1 MRIILLGPPGA
12 GKGTQ
17 ADLLCEHYRIPKIST
32 GDMLRAAV
40 KVQSSLGVKA
50 KEYMNI
56 GQLLPDP
63 LIIAL
68 VAERI
73 VQPDCAAGFL
83 LDGFP
88 RTLSQARSLREQA
101 IKIDA
106 VVNIMV
112 PDADIVERISGR
124 LVHPASGRSYHKNF
138 SPPKNPGKDDETGE
152 PLIQRE
158 DDKAETVLERLS
170 VYRAQTE
177 PLVKYYRE
185 WQATGAVLAP
195 RYYQV
200 DGVAK
205 VAQVHEAIC
214 HLLEE

>member
-17 ADLLCEHYRIPKIST
+17 ADLLCTHYKISKIST

-40 KVQSSLGVKA
+40 KAQSSLGIKA
-50 KEYMNI
+50 KEYMNA
-56 GQLLPDP
+56 GQLVPDD

-73 VQPDCAAGFL
+73 TEADCAHGFL
-83 LDGFP
+83 FDGFP
-88 RTLSQARSLREQA
+88 RSLPQAQSLREQA

-106 VVNIMV
+106 VVNIVV
-112 PDADIVERISGR
+112 PDAQIVERISGR
-124 LVHPASGRSYHKNF
+124 LVHPASGRSYHKSFN
-138 SPPKNPGKDDETGE
+138 PPKNPGHDDETGE

-158 DDKAETVLERLS
+158 DDKAETVLARLN

-177 PLVKYYRE
+177 PLVNYYRE
-185 WQATGAVLAP
+185 WQAEGGALAP

-200 DGVAK
+200 DGVGK
-205 VAQVHEAIC
+205 VADVHAEIC
-214 HLLEE
+214 RLLQE